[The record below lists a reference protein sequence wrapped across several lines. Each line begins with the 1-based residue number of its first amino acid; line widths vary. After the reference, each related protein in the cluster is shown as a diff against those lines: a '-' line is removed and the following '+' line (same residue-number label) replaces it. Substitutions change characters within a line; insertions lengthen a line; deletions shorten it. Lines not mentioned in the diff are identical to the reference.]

1 MKQNVQYVGSR
12 LLNTVSLEQAWY
24 ITGFVDGEGCFSI
37 SFNKRAKM
45 KTGIEIRPSF
55 SIGQNKK
62 SLCVLQ
68 EIHQYFG
75 CGAIRFS
82 KYDQTYKYEVR
93 SIKDLKAN
101 VIPHF
106 KKYPLKT
113 SKSND
118 FIVFSKICNQ
128 ISAMQ
133 HLNKDKLSTMI
144 EEAFTM
150 NESGKRRYTKDE
162 LLKIIEAR

>member
-1 MKQNVQYVGSR
+1 MSKNVQYVGSR
-12 LLNTVSLEQAWY
+12 LHKTVSLEQAWY

-62 SLCVLQ
+62 SLSILQ

-75 CGAIRFS
+75 CGSIRFS
-82 KYDQTYKYEVR
+82 KIDQTYKYEVR
-93 SIKDLKAN
+93 SIKDLKSK
-101 VIPHF
+101 VLPHF

-113 SKSND
+113 AKSND
-118 FIVFSKICNQ
+118 FIVFSNICNQ

-133 HLNKDKLSTMI
+133 HLNKDKLSTI
-144 EEAFTM
+144 ILEAYQM
-150 NESGKRRYTKDE
+150 NESGKRKYTKDE